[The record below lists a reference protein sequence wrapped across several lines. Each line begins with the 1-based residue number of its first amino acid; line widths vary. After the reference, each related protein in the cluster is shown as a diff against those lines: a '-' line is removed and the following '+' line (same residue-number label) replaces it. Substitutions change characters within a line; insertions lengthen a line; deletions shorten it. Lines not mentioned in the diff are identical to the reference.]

1 MALRDKV
8 KPIYSGK
15 DLYSFMD
22 KRDKYDAKALKK
34 IAPTAVFKYD
44 RGTPLHLNVS
54 SDFQRSL
61 RDKLLHAEDIGE
73 LYKGTTINEE
83 GTGTLENTNRKS
95 YMMGNMAQASL
106 LKKGRLKDH
115 YQNKFSLGIAPRYN
129 PIGYIGRGY
138 GAWKGRG
145 ERSLPDKYRELL
157 GGKANVGKVTDPEL
171 SAVRYTE
178 DMKDDEY
185 IKAMKA
191 RGALYKNKKGN
202 YEDIARE
209 DIKHTLRYQSNF
221 TLTPVVKKHSD
232 ALKKNPITN
241 VLNNGLGK
249 LLKNKDN
256 YQSYDFGLEKGFKEA
271 VKKVTKKQSLTD
283 SLLLPSVGASVGA
296 GKAIYENNYGS
307 MKDMPRLNKRYN
319 LIGSTLTGIG
329 AGQAIANTNTISRGF
344 SLAGGIMGMEVA
356 RRAKYGPRL
365 EDPVAGDGSSTVA
378 AVNGSGL

>member
-1 MALRDKV
+1 MR
-8 KPIYSGK
+8 
-15 DLYSFMD
+15 
-22 KRDKYDAKALKK
+22 
-34 IAPTAVFKYD
+34 
-44 RGTPLHLNVS
+44 
-54 SDFQRSL
+54 
-61 RDKLLHAEDIGE
+61 
-73 LYKGTTINEE
+73 E

-171 SAVRYTE
+171 SAMRYTE

-209 DIKHTLRYQSNF
+209 DVKHTLRYQSNF
-221 TLTPVVKKHSD
+221 NLTPVVKKYS
-232 ALKKNPITN
+232 I
-241 VLNNGLGK
+241 G
-249 LLKNKDN
+249 
-256 YQSYDFGLEKGFKEA
+256 EA
-271 VKKVTKKQSLTD
+271 VY
-283 SLLLPSVGASVGA
+283 LPMVGAGIGA
-296 GKAIYENNYGS
+296 GKALYENNYGS

-319 LIGSTLTGIG
+319 LIGSSIAGFG
-329 AGQAIANTNTISRGF
+329 GGQAIAYKNPLAGGF
-344 SLAGGIMGMEVA
+344 GLAGGIMGLELA
-356 RRAKYGPRL
+356 NRSKYGPRL
-365 EDPVAGDGSSTVA
+365 EDPVAGDGSSAVA
-378 AVNGSGL
+378 AVNGSGI